1 MPVPSGRGFYSEK
14 HDSWTR
20 LAHHR
25 RRRLRRIRIRRRA
38 LRRRLPAARRP
49 AQLVAPECRPAG
61 TDATTRSASHSPS
74 CRPSRSA
81 PPACSRRSPTQAAR
95 ASSRCSPGAS
105 SLAALV
111 LWALVA
117 WRRPAMPPLPVAL
130 GALALG
136 GIGYAGEATLYF
148 SALERL
154 DASLVAMLLAT
165 YPVLVVA
172 AAVAL
177 GRERPDRRRAIALA
191 TAIAGAALVLGG
203 AQIGAL
209 SGPGLMFAGSATVA
223 YASYVLLADRFT
235 ARVDGLLL
243 ATLVVTG
250 AAIGTVTFGASTG
263 SIATARARHLRLG
276 LDRHA
281 RAAVHGRA
289 DRVLPLRPPPRG
301 PRHREHPVDVRDRR
315 RRRPRR
321 AAARRVARRRPGRG
335 RHARRRRR
343 DRPAARHAD

>member
-1 MPVPSGRGFYSEK
+1 M
-14 HDSWTR
+14 T
-20 LAHHR
+20 
-25 RRRLRRIRIRRRA
+25 
-38 LRRRLPAARRP
+38 P
-49 AQLVAPECRPAG
+49 AQHGRDHSVGVAL
-61 TDATTRSASHSPS
+61 TLLSAV
-74 CRPSRSA
+74 
-81 PPACSRRSPTQAAR
+81 TF
-95 ASSRCSPGAS
+95 GAS
-105 SLAALV
+105 GVLAKVAYAGGSGVVTLLAGRFVLAALV

-117 WRRPAMPPLPVAL
+117 WRRPALPPLRRRPRRARCS
-130 GALALG
+130 AAS
-136 GIGYAGEATLYF
+136 ATPARPRLYF

-223 YASYVLLADRFT
+223 YATYVLLADRFT

-250 AAIGTVTFGASTG
+250 AG
-263 SIATARARHLRLG
+263 
-276 LDRHA
+276 DRH
-281 RAAVHGRA
+281 
-289 DRVLPLRPPPRG
+289 
-301 PRHREHPVDVRDRR
+301 RHVR
-315 RRRPRR
+315 RRRPASITT
-321 AAARRVARRRPGRG
+321 AALAPSGWVSIAALALICTVVPIASFLLALPRVGPGTASILSTFETVVGVGLAALLLGESLDLAPGRRRR
-335 RHARRRRR
+335 ARRRRG
-343 DRPAARHAD
+343 DRAPARHAD

>member
-1 MPVPSGRGFYSEK
+1 
-14 HDSWTR
+14 
-20 LAHHR
+20 
-25 RRRLRRIRIRRRA
+25 
-38 LRRRLPAARRP
+38 
-49 AQLVAPECRPAG
+49 
-61 TDATTRSASHSPS
+61 
-74 CRPSRSA
+74 
-81 PPACSRRSPTQAAR
+81 
-95 ASSRCSPGAS
+95 
-105 SLAALV
+105 
-111 LWALVA
+111 
-117 WRRPAMPPLPVAL
+117 MPPLAVAL

-263 SIATARARHLRLG
+263 SIATVRAGHRPAGLSIAALALLCTVVPIASFLFALPRVGPGTASILSTFETVVGVGLAALLLG
-276 LDRHA
+276 ESLDLVQA
-281 RAAVHGRA
+281 
-289 DRVLPLRPPPRG
+289 
-301 PRHREHPVDVRDRR
+301 
-315 RRRPRR
+315 
-321 AAARRVARRRPGRG
+321 RG
-335 RHARRRRR
+335 RRARRRRR

>member
-1 MPVPSGRGFYSEK
+1 MQAGRHGRDHSVGV
-14 HDSWTR
+14 
-20 LAHHR
+20 
-25 RRRLRRIRIRRRA
+25 A
-38 LRRRLPAARRP
+38 LTL
-49 AQLVAPECRPAG
+49 L
-61 TDATTRSASHSPS
+61 SAV
-74 CRPSRSA
+74 
-81 PPACSRRSPTQAAR
+81 TF
-95 ASSRCSPGAS
+95 GAS
-105 SLAALV
+105 GVLAKVAYAGGSGVVTLLAGRFALAALV

-136 GIGYAGEATLYF
+136 GVGYAGEATLYF

-250 AAIGTVTFGASTG
+250 AAIGTLTFGASTG
-263 SIATARARHLRLG
+263 SIATAALAPSGWASIAALALLCTVVPIASFILALPRVGPGTASILSTFETVVGVGLAALLLGESLDVVQAAGAALVVGAVIALQLGTPTRVHLDDAAPG
-276 LDRHA
+276 PAAPSAA
-281 RAAVHGRA
+281 RALA
-289 DRVLPLRPPPRG
+289 DQ
-301 PRHREHPVDVRDRR
+301 
-315 RRRPRR
+315 
-321 AAARRVARRRPGRG
+321 
-335 RHARRRRR
+335 
-343 DRPAARHAD
+343 PA

>member
-1 MPVPSGRGFYSEK
+1 M
-14 HDSWTR
+14 T
-20 LAHHR
+20 
-25 RRRLRRIRIRRRA
+25 
-38 LRRRLPAARRP
+38 
-49 AQLVAPECRPAG
+49 PAG

-81 PPACSRRSPTQAAR
+81 PPACSRRSPTRAAR
-95 ASSRCSPGAS
+95 ASSTLLAGRFV
-105 SLAALV
+105 LAALV

-117 WRRPAMPPLPVAL
+117 WRRPALPPLPVAL

-250 AAIGTVTFGASTG
+250 AAIGTVTFGSATG
-263 SIATARARHLRLG
+263 SIATDALATSGLLSIVALALLCTVVPIASFLFALPRVGPGTASILSTFETVVGVGLAALLLGESLDLVQAEGAALVVGAVIALQLGSPTRVHLDDAATGPAAPSAARAL
-276 LDRHA
+276 A
-281 RAAVHGRA
+281 
-289 DRVLPLRPPPRG
+289 
-301 PRHREHPVDVRDRR
+301 EQ
-315 RRRPRR
+315 
-321 AAARRVARRRPGRG
+321 
-335 RHARRRRR
+335 
-343 DRPAARHAD
+343 PA

>member
-1 MPVPSGRGFYSEK
+1 M
-14 HDSWTR
+14 T
-20 LAHHR
+20 
-25 RRRLRRIRIRRRA
+25 
-38 LRRRLPAARRP
+38 P
-49 AQLVAPECRPAG
+49 AQHGRDHSVGVAL
-61 TDATTRSASHSPS
+61 TLLSAV
-74 CRPSRSA
+74 
-81 PPACSRRSPTQAAR
+81 TF
-95 ASSRCSPGAS
+95 GAS
-105 SLAALV
+105 GVLAKVAYAGGSGVVTLLAGRFVLAALV

-117 WRRPAMPPLPVAL
+117 WRRPALPPLTVAL

-203 AQIGAL
+203 AQVGAL

-250 AAIGTVTFGASTG
+250 AAIGTVTFGASTSSITTAALDPSG
-263 SIATARARHLRLG
+263 WISIAALALICTVVPIASFLFALPRVGPGTASILSTFETVVGVGLAALLLGESLDLVQALGAALVVGAVIALQLGTPTRVHTDDAAAGPAAPSTARAL
-276 LDRHA
+276 A
-281 RAAVHGRA
+281 
-289 DRVLPLRPPPRG
+289 
-301 PRHREHPVDVRDRR
+301 EQ
-315 RRRPRR
+315 
-321 AAARRVARRRPGRG
+321 
-335 RHARRRRR
+335 
-343 DRPAARHAD
+343 PA